1 MFPCRSII
9 ELAVGSGQFAV
20 GAFEDLEV
28 WQRAARLSA
37 ELYKELQGL
46 KDYGFRDQITR
57 AGLSVASNIA
67 EGMERATAA
76 DKRRFLVIAKG
87 SCGELRTQ
95 SYIGIDIGYIN
106 REVGMRWIQETREMS
121 AMLVGLIRSLN
132 RR

>member
-1 MFPCRSII
+1 
-9 ELAVGSGQFAV
+9 V

-28 WQRAARLSA
+28 WQRATKLSA

-67 EGMERATAA
+67 EGMERSTAA
-76 DKRRFLVIAKG
+76 DKQRFLTIAKG

-95 SYIGIDIGYIN
+95 CYIGIDIGYVD
-106 REVGMRWIQETREMS
+106 REIGTHWIQETREIS
-121 AMLVGLIRSLN
+121 AMLVGLIRSLD

>member
-1 MFPCRSII
+1 M
-9 ELAVGSGQFAV
+9 

-76 DKRRFLVIAKG
+76 DKQRFLVFAKG
-87 SCGELRTQ
+87 SCGDLRTQ
-95 SYIGIDIGYIN
+95 SHIGIDIGYIN